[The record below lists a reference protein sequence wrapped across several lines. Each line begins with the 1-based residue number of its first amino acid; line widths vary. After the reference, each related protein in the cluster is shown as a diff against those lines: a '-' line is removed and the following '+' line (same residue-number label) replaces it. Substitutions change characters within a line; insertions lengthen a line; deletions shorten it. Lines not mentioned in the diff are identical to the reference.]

1 MLQFKSQIYY
11 ITILR
16 MKELWYIKKYYIYFN
31 ILTYKIITH
40 SNNALNDIFEKISKL
55 DIDEKHLL
63 RLGQGESVLKLGK
76 SYSKSGRIDYML
88 NKRI

>member
-16 MKELWYIKKYYIYFN
+16 MKELWYRKKYYIYFN

-63 RLGQGESVLKLGK
+63 RLG
-76 SYSKSGRIDYML
+76 
-88 NKRI
+88 

>member
-16 MKELWYIKKYYIYFN
+16 MKELWYRKKYYIYFN

-55 DIDEKHLL
+55 DIDEETIKNAI
-63 RLGQGESVLKLGK
+63 EK
-76 SYSKSGRIDYML
+76 SIKEP
-88 NKRI
+88 NWNQEKRGA

>member
-1 MLQFKSQIYY
+1 
-11 ITILR
+11 
-16 MKELWYIKKYYIYFN
+16 MKELWYRKKYYIYFN

-63 RLGQGESVLKLGK
+63 RLG
-76 SYSKSGRIDYML
+76 
-88 NKRI
+88 

>member
-1 MLQFKSQIYY
+1 MVDTNNRWAYKGSLTTPPCSK
-11 ITILR
+11 T
-16 MKELWYIKKYYIYFN
+16 IYFN

-55 DIDEKHLL
+55 DVDEKHLL

-88 NKRI
+88 NKRL